1 MKRILIPVGD
11 IQNSKFAI
19 RHVVSQFMQNS
30 AMEIYLIN
38 VQPKFS
44 RHIGRFVS
52 KQTMQ
57 DWYQNKSELA
67 LTEARKMLE
76 SQGIPHHVSCKTG
89 EPATVIA
96 NEAKRLHCDQ
106 IVLGTARKNSL
117 MRLFENS
124 TINQLIENTHI
135 PVEIISGESVSR
147 FERWAIPTAGAG
159 LIATFFGMLLD

>member
-1 MKRILIPVGD
+1 MKRILIPIGD

-19 RHVVSQFMQNS
+19 RHVIDQFIQNS

-44 RHIGRFVS
+44 RHIGRFIS
-52 KQTMQ
+52 KQTMNE
-57 DWYQNKSELA
+57 WYQNQSELA
-67 LTEARKMLE
+67 LTQARKMLE

-89 EPATVIA
+89 EPAKVIA

-106 IVLGTARKNSL
+106 IVLGTARKNSV

-124 TINQLIENTHI
+124 TINQLIETTHV
-135 PVEIISGESVSR
+135 PVEIISGTSVSR

-159 LIATFFGMLLD
+159 LIATFFSMLLD